1 MLAKQQQQ
9 QQEEE
14 QQQQG
19 QPQSQIGQ
27 ILMRDQRRGGHLG
40 VPSPSATLLQQM
52 ALEQSGSG
60 SVRGGVGGF
69 DTLRLKLDSVR
80 LSVQGAHVAAH
91 RTLKSDGQ
99 CDPYV
104 TVRVVPTQA
113 MGQGRRGAASPD
125 AGGSP
130 ALKAKTKTQKRTL
143 FPL

>member
-1 MLAKQQQQ
+1 
-9 QQEEE
+9 
-14 QQQQG
+14 
-19 QPQSQIGQ
+19 
-27 ILMRDQRRGGHLG
+27 MRDQRRGGHLV

-52 ALEQSGSG
+52 ALEQHGGG
-60 SVRGGVGGF
+60 SVRGGGGGGF

-125 AGGSP
+125 AGGSQ